1 MATPKKPA
9 LGRNMENIMG
19 IKKGEGLGALL
30 KAAPTPQGSDKVPIF
45 EVKLDLIDV
54 NPFQP
59 RTKFDEEELDEL
71 TESIKQLGIIQPI
84 TLRKLDNDRY
94 QIISGER
101 RVRASKSAGKTTIP
115 AYVRTANDQ
124 EMLLMGLV
132 ENIQRSDLDPI
143 DIAISYQRL
152 IDECNL
158 TQENLGDR
166 VGKKRSTVTNFLRLL
181 NLPDEIQLGL
191 RNRVITTGH
200 AKALLSID
208 DENDQKYLFERILN
222 EGLSVREVE
231 EIASE
236 MKEANNPDKKKK
248 QKTKKKDNTYAEL
261 ESKLNS
267 FFESKVKF
275 NRTDKGNGKIVIAF
289 KDDQDLERII
299 SLFDK
304 LKSL

>member
-1 MATPKKPA
+1 
-9 LGRNMENIMG
+9 MENVLG

-30 KAAPTPQGSDKVPIF
+30 KSAAPQGSDKVPIF

-54 NPFQP
+54 NPYQP

-191 RNRVITTGH
+191 RNRLITTGH

-208 DENDQKYLFERILN
+208 DENDQKYLFERIVS

-236 MKEANNPDKKKK
+236 MKEGNPDKKKQK
-248 QKTKKKDNTYAEL
+248 KTKKKDDTYSEL

-267 FFESKVKF
+267 FFDSKVKF
-275 NRTDKGNGKIVIAF
+275 SRTDKGNGKIVIAF
-289 KDDQDLERII
+289 KNDQDLERII

>member
-9 LGRNMENIMG
+9 LGRNMENILG

-30 KAAPTPQGSDKVPIF
+30 KAASPQGTQNSAVN
-45 EVKLDLIDV
+45 EVDLKLIDV

-59 RTKFDEEELDEL
+59 RTEFDEDALNELA
-71 TESIKQLGIIQPI
+71 ESIKQLGLVTPV
-84 TLRKLDNDRY
+84 TLRKLDNGRY
-94 QIISGER
+94 QIIAGER
-101 RVRASKSAGKTTIP
+101 RCRASKIAGLSAIP
-115 AYVRTANDQ
+115 AYIRTADDQ
-124 EMLLMGLV
+124 AMLELALV
-132 ENIQRSDLDPI
+132 ENIQREDLDPI
-143 DIAISYQRL
+143 EIAISYQRL

-181 NLPDEIQLGL
+181 KLPDEIKLGL
-191 RNRVITTGH
+191 RKGLISMGH

-208 DENDQKYLFERILN
+208 DVNDQNFLFERILN
-222 EGLSVREVE
+222 ERLSVREVE

>member
-9 LGRNMENIMG
+9 LGRNMENVLG

-30 KAAPTPQGSDKVPIF
+30 KSAAPQGSDKVPIF

-54 NPFQP
+54 NPYQP

-191 RNRVITTGH
+191 RNRLITTGH

-208 DENDQKYLFERILN
+208 DENDQKYLFERIVS

-236 MKEANNPDKKKK
+236 MKEGNPGKKK
-248 QKTKKKDNTYAEL
+248 QKKTKKKDDTYGEL

-275 NRTDKGNGKIVIAF
+275 SRTDKGNGKIVIAF
-289 KDDQDLERII
+289 KNDQDLERII

>member
-1 MATPKKPA
+1 
-9 LGRNMENIMG
+9 MENVLG

-30 KAAPTPQGSDKVPIF
+30 KSAAPQGSDKVPIF

-54 NPFQP
+54 NPYQP

-191 RNRVITTGH
+191 RNRLITTGH

-208 DENDQKYLFERILN
+208 DENDQKYLFERIVS

-236 MKEANNPDKKKK
+236 MKEGNPDKKKQK
-248 QKTKKKDNTYAEL
+248 KTKKKDDTYGEL

-275 NRTDKGNGKIVIAF
+275 SRTDKGNGKIVIAF
-289 KDDQDLERII
+289 KVDQDLERII

>member
-9 LGRNMENIMG
+9 LGRNMENVLG

-30 KAAPTPQGSDKVPIF
+30 KSAPQQGSQNPAINEID
-45 EVKLDLIDV
+45 LSLIDV

-59 RTKFDEEELDEL
+59 RTEFDEEALNELA
-71 TESIKQLGIIQPI
+71 ESIKQLGIITPV
-84 TLRKLDNDRY
+84 TLRKMDNGRY

-101 RVRASKSAGKTTIP
+101 RCRASKMAGLKAIP
-115 AYVRTANDQ
+115 AYIRTADDQ
-124 EMLLMGLV
+124 AMLELALV
-132 ENIQRSDLDPI
+132 ENIQREDLDPI
-143 DIAISYQRL
+143 EIAISLQRL

-181 NLPDEIQLGL
+181 KLPDEIKLGL
-191 RNRVITTGH
+191 RKRLITTGH

-208 DENDQKYLFERILN
+208 DANDQKYLFERIVG

-236 MKEANNPDKKKK
+236 MKEGNPDKKKQK
-248 QKTKKKDNTYAEL
+248 KTKKKDNTYAEL

-289 KDDQDLERII
+289 KNDQDLERII

>member
-1 MATPKKPA
+1 MATPKKPV
-9 LGRNMENIMG
+9 LGRNLSDIG
-19 IKKGEGLGALL
+19 INKGAGLGALL
-30 KAAPTPQGSDKVPIF
+30 KAASPQGTQNSAVN
-45 EVKLDLIDV
+45 EVDLKLIDV

-59 RTKFDEEELDEL
+59 RTEFDEDALNELA
-71 TESIKQLGIIQPI
+71 ESIKQLGLVTPV
-84 TLRKLDNDRY
+84 TLRKLDNGRY
-94 QIISGER
+94 QIIAGER
-101 RVRASKSAGKTTIP
+101 RCRASKIAGLSAIP
-115 AYVRTANDQ
+115 AYIRTADDQ
-124 EMLLMGLV
+124 AMLELALV
-132 ENIQRSDLDPI
+132 ENIQREDLDPI
-143 DIAISYQRL
+143 EIAISYQRL

-181 NLPDEIQLGL
+181 KLPDEIKLGL
-191 RNRVITTGH
+191 RKGLISMGH

-208 DENDQKYLFERILN
+208 DVNDQNFLFERILN
-222 EGLSVREVE
+222 ERLSVREVE

>member
-1 MATPKKPA
+1 M
-9 LGRNMENIMG
+9 
-19 IKKGEGLGALL
+19 GALL
-30 KAAPTPQGSDKVPIF
+30 KSAAPQGSDKVPIF

-191 RNRVITTGH
+191 RNRLITTGH

-208 DENDQKYLFERILN
+208 DENDQKYLFERIVS

-236 MKEANNPDKKKK
+236 MKEGNPDKKKQK
-248 QKTKKKDNTYAEL
+248 KTKKKDDTYGEL

-267 FFESKVKF
+267 FFDSKVKF
-275 NRTDKGNGKIVIAF
+275 SRTDKGNGKIVIAF
-289 KDDQDLERII
+289 KNDQDLERII

>member
-9 LGRNMENIMG
+9 LGRNMENVLG

-30 KAAPTPQGSDKVPIF
+30 KSAAPQGSDKVPIF

-54 NPFQP
+54 NPYQP

-191 RNRVITTGH
+191 RNRLITTGH
-200 AKALLSID
+200 AKALLGID
-208 DENDQKYLFERILN
+208 DLNDQKYLFERIVS

-236 MKEANNPDKKKK
+236 MKEGNPDKKKQK
-248 QKTKKKDNTYAEL
+248 KTKKKDDTYGEL

-267 FFESKVKF
+267 FFNSKVKF
-275 NRTDKGNGKIVIAF
+275 SRTDKGNGKIVIAF
-289 KDDQDLERII
+289 KNDQDLERII

>member
-9 LGRNMENIMG
+9 LGRNMENVLG

-30 KAAPTPQGSDKVPIF
+30 KSAAPQGSDKVPIF

-54 NPFQP
+54 NPYQP

-191 RNRVITTGH
+191 RNRLITTGH

-208 DENDQKYLFERILN
+208 DENDQKYLFERIVS

-236 MKEANNPDKKKK
+236 MKEGNPDKKKQK
-248 QKTKKKDNTYAEL
+248 KTKKKDDTYGEL

-275 NRTDKGNGKIVIAF
+275 SRTDKGNGKIVIAF
-289 KDDQDLERII
+289 KNDQDLERII

>member
-1 MATPKKPA
+1 MNDIMA
-9 LGRNMENIMG
+9 N
-19 IKKGEGLGALL
+19 KGAGLGALL
-30 KAAPTPQGSDKVPIF
+30 KGGTPTNSDIS
-45 EVKLDLIDV
+45 EIELSLIDV
-54 NPFQP
+54 NPYQP
-59 RTKFDEEELDEL
+59 RTEFDEDALNELAA
-71 TESIKQLGIIQPI
+71 SIKQYGIIQPI
-84 TLRKLDNDRY
+84 TLRKLDNGRY

-101 RVRASKSAGKTTIP
+101 RCRASKMAGLTRVP
-115 AYVRTANDQ
+115 AYVRTADDQ
-124 EMLLMGLV
+124 AMLELALV
-132 ENIQRSDLDPI
+132 ENIQRKDLDAI
-143 DIAISYQRL
+143 EIAISFQRL
-152 IDECNL
+152 IDECGI

-191 RNRVITTGH
+191 RNRLITTGH

-208 DENDQKYLFERILN
+208 DENDQKYLFERIVS

-236 MKEANNPDKKKK
+236 MKEGNPGKKK
-248 QKTKKKDNTYAEL
+248 QKKTKKKDDTYGEL

-267 FFESKVKF
+267 FFNSKVKF
-275 NRTDKGNGKIVIAF
+275 SRTDKGNGKIVIPF
-289 KDDQDLERII
+289 KNDQDLERII

>member
-9 LGRNMENIMG
+9 LGRNMENVLG

-30 KAAPTPQGSDKVPIF
+30 KSAAPQGSDKVPIF

-54 NPFQP
+54 NPYQP

-191 RNRVITTGH
+191 RNRLITTGH

-208 DENDQKYLFERILN
+208 DENDQKYLYERIVS

-236 MKEANNPDKKKK
+236 MKEGNPDKKKQK
-248 QKTKKKDNTYAEL
+248 KTKKKDDTYGEL

-275 NRTDKGNGKIVIAF
+275 SRTDKGNGKIVIAF
-289 KDDQDLERII
+289 KNDQDLERII

>member
-1 MATPKKPA
+1 
-9 LGRNMENIMG
+9 MENVLG

-30 KAAPTPQGSDKVPIF
+30 KSAAPQGSDKVPIF

-54 NPFQP
+54 NPYQP

-191 RNRVITTGH
+191 RNRLITTGH

-208 DENDQKYLFERILN
+208 DENDQKYLFERIVS

-236 MKEANNPDKKKK
+236 MKEGNPDKKKQK
-248 QKTKKKDNTYAEL
+248 KTKKKDDTYGEL

-275 NRTDKGNGKIVIAF
+275 SRTDKGNGKIVIAF
-289 KDDQDLERII
+289 KNDQDLERII

>member
-1 MATPKKPA
+1 
-9 LGRNMENIMG
+9 MENVLG

-30 KAAPTPQGSDKVPIF
+30 KSAAPQGSDKVPIF

-54 NPFQP
+54 NPYQP

-152 IDECNL
+152 ID
-158 TQENLGDR
+158 G
-166 VGKKRSTVTNFLRLL
+166 V
-181 NLPDEIQLGL
+181 
-191 RNRVITTGH
+191 
-200 AKALLSID
+200 A
-208 DENDQKYLFERILN
+208 
-222 EGLSVREVE
+222 EG
-231 EIASE
+231 
-236 MKEANNPDKKKK
+236 
-248 QKTKKKDNTYAEL
+248 
-261 ESKLNS
+261 
-267 FFESKVKF
+267 
-275 NRTDKGNGKIVIAF
+275 
-289 KDDQDLERII
+289 
-299 SLFDK
+299 
-304 LKSL
+304 

>member
-9 LGRNMENIMG
+9 LGRNMENVLG

-30 KAAPTPQGSDKVPIF
+30 KSAAPQGSDKVPIF

-54 NPFQP
+54 NPYQP

-84 TLRKLDNDRY
+84 TLRKLYNDRY

-191 RNRVITTGH
+191 RNRLITTGH

-208 DENDQKYLFERILN
+208 DENDQKYLFERIVS

-236 MKEANNPDKKKK
+236 MKEGNPDKKKQK
-248 QKTKKKDNTYAEL
+248 KTKKKDDTYGEL

-267 FFESKVKF
+267 FFNSKVKF
-275 NRTDKGNGKIVIAF
+275 SRTDKGNGKIVIAF
-289 KDDQDLERII
+289 KNDQDLERII

>member
-1 MATPKKPA
+1 
-9 LGRNMENIMG
+9 MENVLG

-30 KAAPTPQGSDKVPIF
+30 KSAPQQGSQNPAINDID
-45 EVKLDLIDV
+45 LSLIDV

-59 RTKFDEEELDEL
+59 RTEFDEEALNELA
-71 TESIKQLGIIQPI
+71 ESIKQLGIITPV
-84 TLRKLDNDRY
+84 TLRKMDNGRY

-101 RVRASKSAGKTTIP
+101 RCRASKMAGLKAIP
-115 AYVRTANDQ
+115 AYIRTADDQ
-124 EMLLMGLV
+124 AMLELALV
-132 ENIQRSDLDPI
+132 ENIQREDLDPI
-143 DIAISYQRL
+143 EIAISLQRL

-158 TQENLGDR
+158 TQESLGDR

-181 NLPDEIQLGL
+181 KLPDEIKLGL
-191 RNRVITTGH
+191 RKRLITMGH

-208 DENDQKYLFERILN
+208 DANDQKYLFERIMS

-236 MKEANNPDKKKK
+236 MKEGNPDKKKQK
-248 QKTKKKDNTYAEL
+248 KTKKKDNTYAEL

>member
-1 MATPKKPA
+1 
-9 LGRNMENIMG
+9 
-19 IKKGEGLGALL
+19 
-30 KAAPTPQGSDKVPIF
+30 
-45 EVKLDLIDV
+45 
-54 NPFQP
+54 
-59 RTKFDEEELDEL
+59 
-71 TESIKQLGIIQPI
+71 
-84 TLRKLDNDRY
+84 
-94 QIISGER
+94 
-101 RVRASKSAGKTTIP
+101 
-115 AYVRTANDQ
+115 
-124 EMLLMGLV
+124 MGLV

-191 RNRVITTGH
+191 RNRLITTGH

-208 DENDQKYLFERILN
+208 DENDQKYLFERIVS

-236 MKEANNPDKKKK
+236 MKEGNPDKKKQK
-248 QKTKKKDNTYAEL
+248 KTKKKDDTYGEL

-267 FFESKVKF
+267 FFNSKVKF
-275 NRTDKGNGKIVIAF
+275 SRTDKGNGKIVIAF
-289 KDDQDLERII
+289 KNDQDLERII

>member
-9 LGRNMENIMG
+9 LGRNMENVLG

-30 KAAPTPQGSDKVPIF
+30 KSAAPQGSDKVPIF

-54 NPFQP
+54 NPYQP

-191 RNRVITTGH
+191 RNRLITTGH

-208 DENDQKYLFERILN
+208 DENDQKYLFERIVS

-236 MKEANNPDKKKK
+236 MKEGNPDKKKQK
-248 QKTKKKDNTYAEL
+248 KTKKKDDTYGEL

-267 FFESKVKF
+267 FFNSKVKF
-275 NRTDKGNGKIVIAF
+275 SRTDKGNGKIVIAF
-289 KDDQDLERII
+289 KNDQDLERII

>member
-1 MATPKKPA
+1 
-9 LGRNMENIMG
+9 MENVLG

-30 KAAPTPQGSDKVPIF
+30 KSAAPQGSDKVPIF

-191 RNRVITTGH
+191 RNRLITTGH
-200 AKALLSID
+200 AKALLSIE
-208 DENDQKYLFERILN
+208 DENDQKYLFERIVS

-236 MKEANNPDKKKK
+236 MKEGNPDKKKQK
-248 QKTKKKDNTYAEL
+248 KTKKKDDTYGEL

-267 FFESKVKF
+267 FFNSKVKF
-275 NRTDKGNGKIVIAF
+275 SRTDKGNGKIVIAF
-289 KDDQDLERII
+289 KNDQDLERII

>member
-1 MATPKKPA
+1 
-9 LGRNMENIMG
+9 MENVLG

-30 KAAPTPQGSDKVPIF
+30 KSAPQQGSQNPAINEID
-45 EVKLDLIDV
+45 LSLIDV

-59 RTKFDEEELDEL
+59 RTEFDEEALNELA
-71 TESIKQLGIIQPI
+71 ESIKQLGIITPV
-84 TLRKLDNDRY
+84 TLRKMDNGRY

-101 RVRASKSAGKTTIP
+101 RCRASKMAGLKAIP
-115 AYVRTANDQ
+115 AYIRTADDQ
-124 EMLLMGLV
+124 AMLELALV
-132 ENIQRSDLDPI
+132 ENIQREDLDPI
-143 DIAISYQRL
+143 EIAISLQRL

-181 NLPDEIQLGL
+181 KLPDEIKLGL
-191 RNRVITTGH
+191 RKRLITTGH

-208 DENDQKYLFERILN
+208 DANDQKYLFERIVG

-236 MKEANNPDKKKK
+236 MKEGNPDKKKQK
-248 QKTKKKDNTYAEL
+248 KTKKKDNTYAEL

-289 KDDQDLERII
+289 KNDQDLERII

>member
-9 LGRNMENIMG
+9 LGRNMENVLG

-30 KAAPTPQGSDKVPIF
+30 KSAPQQGSQNPAINDID
-45 EVKLDLIDV
+45 LSLIDV

-59 RTKFDEEELDEL
+59 RTEFDEEALNELA
-71 TESIKQLGIIQPI
+71 ESIKQLGIITPV
-84 TLRKLDNDRY
+84 TLRKMDNGRY

-101 RVRASKSAGKTTIP
+101 RCRASKMAGLKAIP
-115 AYVRTANDQ
+115 AYIRTADDQ
-124 EMLLMGLV
+124 AMLELALV
-132 ENIQRSDLDPI
+132 ENIQREDLDPI
-143 DIAISYQRL
+143 EIAISLQRL

-158 TQENLGDR
+158 TQESLGDR

-181 NLPDEIQLGL
+181 KLPDEIKLGL
-191 RNRVITTGH
+191 RKRLITMGH

-208 DENDQKYLFERILN
+208 DTNDQKYLFERIMS

-236 MKEANNPDKKKK
+236 MKEGNPDKKKQK
-248 QKTKKKDNTYAEL
+248 KTKKKDNTYAEL

>member
-9 LGRNMENIMG
+9 LGRNMENVLG

-30 KAAPTPQGSDKVPIF
+30 KSAAPQGSDKVPIF

-54 NPFQP
+54 NPYQP

-191 RNRVITTGH
+191 RNRLITTGH

-208 DENDQKYLFERILN
+208 DENDQKYLFERIVS

-236 MKEANNPDKKKK
+236 MKEGNPDKKKQK
-248 QKTKKKDNTYAEL
+248 KTKKKDNTYAEL

>member
-9 LGRNMENIMG
+9 LGRNMENVLG

-30 KAAPTPQGSDKVPIF
+30 KSAAPQGSDKVPIF

-54 NPFQP
+54 NPYQP

-158 TQENLGDR
+158 TQENLGNR

-191 RNRVITTGH
+191 RNRLITTGH

-208 DENDQKYLFERILN
+208 DENDQKYLFERIVS

-236 MKEANNPDKKKK
+236 MKEGNPDKKKQK
-248 QKTKKKDNTYAEL
+248 KTKKKDDTYGEL

-267 FFESKVKF
+267 FFDSKVKF
-275 NRTDKGNGKIVIAF
+275 SRTDKGNGKIVIAF
-289 KDDQDLERII
+289 KNDQDLERII

>member
-9 LGRNMENIMG
+9 LGRNMENVLG

-30 KAAPTPQGSDKVPIF
+30 KSAPQQGSQNPAISDID
-45 EVKLDLIDV
+45 LSLIDV

-59 RTKFDEEELDEL
+59 RTEFDEEALNELA
-71 TESIKQLGIIQPI
+71 ESIKQLGIITPV
-84 TLRKLDNDRY
+84 TLRKMDNGRY

-101 RVRASKSAGKTTIP
+101 RCRASKMAGLKAIP
-115 AYVRTANDQ
+115 AYIRTADDQ
-124 EMLLMGLV
+124 AMLELALV
-132 ENIQRSDLDPI
+132 ENIQREDLDPI
-143 DIAISYQRL
+143 EIAISLQRL

-158 TQENLGDR
+158 TQESLGDR

-181 NLPDEIQLGL
+181 KLPDEIKLGL
-191 RNRVITTGH
+191 RKRLITMGH

-208 DENDQKYLFERILN
+208 DANDQKYLFERIMS

-236 MKEANNPDKKKK
+236 MKEGNPDKKKQK
-248 QKTKKKDNTYAEL
+248 KTKKKDNTYAEL

>member
-1 MATPKKPA
+1 M
-9 LGRNMENIMG
+9 
-19 IKKGEGLGALL
+19 GALL
-30 KAAPTPQGSDKVPIF
+30 KSAAPQGSDKVPIF

-166 VGKKRSTVTNFLRLL
+166 VGKKRSTVSNFLRLL

-191 RNRVITTGH
+191 RNRLITTGH
-200 AKALLSID
+200 AKALLSVD
-208 DENDQKYLFERILN
+208 DANDQKYLFERIVS

-236 MKEANNPDKKKK
+236 MKEGNPDKKKQK
-248 QKTKKKDNTYAEL
+248 KTKKKDDTYGEL
-261 ESKLNS
+261 ESKLNG
-267 FFESKVKF
+267 FFNSKVKF
-275 NRTDKGNGKIVIAF
+275 SRTDKGNGKIVIPF
-289 KDDQDLERII
+289 KNDQDLERII

>member
-1 MATPKKPA
+1 
-9 LGRNMENIMG
+9 MENVLG

-30 KAAPTPQGSDKVPIF
+30 KSAAPQGSDKVPIF

-54 NPFQP
+54 NPYQP

-191 RNRVITTGH
+191 RKRLITTGH

-208 DENDQKYLFERILN
+208 DENDQKYLFERIVS

-236 MKEANNPDKKKK
+236 MKEGNPDKKKQK
-248 QKTKKKDNTYAEL
+248 KTKKKDDTYGEL

-267 FFESKVKF
+267 FFNSKVKF
-275 NRTDKGNGKIVIAF
+275 SRTDKGNGKIVIAF
-289 KDDQDLERII
+289 KNDQDLERII

>member
-9 LGRNMENIMG
+9 LGRNMENVLG

-30 KAAPTPQGSDKVPIF
+30 KSAPQQGSQNPAINEID
-45 EVKLDLIDV
+45 LSLIDV

-59 RTKFDEEELDEL
+59 RTEFDEEALNELA
-71 TESIKQLGIIQPI
+71 ESIKQLGIITPV
-84 TLRKLDNDRY
+84 TLRKMDNGRY

-101 RVRASKSAGKTTIP
+101 RCRASKMAGLKAIP
-115 AYVRTANDQ
+115 AYIRTADDQ
-124 EMLLMGLV
+124 AMLELALV
-132 ENIQRSDLDPI
+132 ENIQREDLDPI
-143 DIAISYQRL
+143 EIAISLQRL

-181 NLPDEIQLGL
+181 KLPDEIKLGL
-191 RNRVITTGH
+191 RKRLITTGH

-208 DENDQKYLFERILN
+208 DANDQKYLFERIVG
-222 EGLSVREVE
+222 EELSVREVE

-236 MKEANNPDKKKK
+236 MKEGNPDKKKQK
-248 QKTKKKDNTYAEL
+248 KTKKKDNTYAEL

-289 KDDQDLERII
+289 KNDQDLERII

>member
-9 LGRNMENIMG
+9 LGRNMENILG

-30 KAAPTPQGSDKVPIF
+30 KAASPQGAQNSAVN
-45 EVKLDLIDV
+45 EVELKLIDV

-59 RTKFDEEELDEL
+59 RTEFDEDALNELA
-71 TESIKQLGIIQPI
+71 ESIKQLGLVTPV
-84 TLRKLDNDRY
+84 TLRKLDNGRY
-94 QIISGER
+94 QIIAGER
-101 RVRASKSAGKTTIP
+101 RCRASKMAGLTAIP
-115 AYVRTANDQ
+115 AYIRTADDQ
-124 EMLLMGLV
+124 AMLELALV
-132 ENIQRSDLDPI
+132 ENIQREDLDPI
-143 DIAISYQRL
+143 EIAISYQRL

-181 NLPDEIQLGL
+181 KLPDEIKLGL
-191 RNRVITTGH
+191 RKGLISMGH

-208 DENDQKYLFERILN
+208 DVNDQNFLFERILN
-222 EGLSVREVE
+222 ERLSVREVE

>member
-1 MATPKKPA
+1 
-9 LGRNMENIMG
+9 MENVLG

-30 KAAPTPQGSDKVPIF
+30 KSAAPQGSDKVPIF

-54 NPFQP
+54 NPYQP

-191 RNRVITTGH
+191 RNRLITTGH

-208 DENDQKYLFERILN
+208 DENDQKYLFERIVS

-236 MKEANNPDKKKK
+236 MKEGNPGKKK
-248 QKTKKKDNTYAEL
+248 QKKTKKKDDTYGEL

-275 NRTDKGNGKIVIAF
+275 SRTDKGNGKIVIAF
-289 KDDQDLERII
+289 KNDQDLERII

>member
-1 MATPKKPA
+1 
-9 LGRNMENIMG
+9 MENVLG

-30 KAAPTPQGSDKVPIF
+30 KSAPQQGSQNPAINDID
-45 EVKLDLIDV
+45 LSLIDV

-59 RTKFDEEELDEL
+59 RTEFDEEALNELA
-71 TESIKQLGIIQPI
+71 ESIKQLGIITPV
-84 TLRKLDNDRY
+84 TLRKMDNGRY

-101 RVRASKSAGKTTIP
+101 RCRASKMAGLKAIP
-115 AYVRTANDQ
+115 AYIRTADDQ
-124 EMLLMGLV
+124 AMLELALV
-132 ENIQRSDLDPI
+132 ENIQREDLDPI
-143 DIAISYQRL
+143 EIAISLQRL

-158 TQENLGDR
+158 TQESLGDR

-181 NLPDEIQLGL
+181 KLPDEIKLGL
-191 RNRVITTGH
+191 RKRLITMGH

-208 DENDQKYLFERILN
+208 DANDQKYLFERIMS

-231 EIASE
+231 EFASE
-236 MKEANNPDKKKK
+236 MKEGNPDKKKQK
-248 QKTKKKDNTYAEL
+248 KTKKKDNTYAEL

>member
-1 MATPKKPA
+1 
-9 LGRNMENIMG
+9 MENVLG

-30 KAAPTPQGSDKVPIF
+30 KSAAPQGSDKVPIF

-191 RNRVITTGH
+191 RNRLITTGH
-200 AKALLSID
+200 AKALLSVD
-208 DENDQKYLFERILN
+208 DANDQKYLFERIVS

-236 MKEANNPDKKKK
+236 MKEGNPDKKKQK
-248 QKTKKKDNTYAEL
+248 KTKKKDDTYGEL

-267 FFESKVKF
+267 FFNSKVKF
-275 NRTDKGNGKIVIAF
+275 SRTDKGNGKIVIAF
-289 KDDQDLERII
+289 KNDQDLERII

>member
-1 MATPKKPA
+1 
-9 LGRNMENIMG
+9 MENVLG

-30 KAAPTPQGSDKVPIF
+30 KSAAPQGSDKVPIF
-45 EVKLDLIDV
+45 EVNLDLIDV
-54 NPFQP
+54 NPYQP

-191 RNRVITTGH
+191 RNRLITTGH

-208 DENDQKYLFERILN
+208 DENDQKYLFERIVS

-236 MKEANNPDKKKK
+236 MKEGNPDKKKQK
-248 QKTKKKDNTYAEL
+248 KTKKKDDTYGEL
-261 ESKLNS
+261 ESKLNN

-275 NRTDKGNGKIVIAF
+275 SRTDKGNGKIVIAF
-289 KDDQDLERII
+289 KNDQDLERII